1 MQYGSTCPQMKPC
14 KISTANVRPRSHV
27 QVFDRPGESAITT
40 AVVTDRSNEQE
51 RWDQAVAHSE
61 WSAMDSNSII
71 DLFLLYRRRKRRR
84 DRSHCVQPIIQKREK
99 FGSFYTLFDE
109 LRDEADKF
117 LNYFQMSVS
126 SFDELHRR
134 LKDILQLYNSKMR
147 KNFQPAEIFAV
158 AFR

>member
-1 MQYGSTCPQMKPC
+1 
-14 KISTANVRPRSHV
+14 
-27 QVFDRPGESAITT
+27 
-40 AVVTDRSNEQE
+40 
-51 RWDQAVAHSE
+51 
-61 WSAMDSNSII
+61 MDSNSII